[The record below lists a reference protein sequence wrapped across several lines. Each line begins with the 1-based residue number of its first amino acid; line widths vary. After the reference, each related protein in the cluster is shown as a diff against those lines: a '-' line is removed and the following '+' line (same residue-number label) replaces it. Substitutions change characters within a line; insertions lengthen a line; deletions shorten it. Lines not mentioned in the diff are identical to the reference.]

1 MRDQRVRHW
10 WVLALRGVLAILFGL
25 IALVWPDITLMALVR
40 LFGAYAFVDGI
51 FSLMTAAS
59 AADGHERWG
68 ALLLE
73 ALVGMEAGISAFV
86 WPGMAALALRY
97 LMAGWAL
104 ATGTLKIAAA
114 VQLRQLIAGEW
125 VLGVSGVL
133 TVLLG
138 TLLAV
143 SPGAGL
149 LAWVWM
155 VGSYAVLFGMLLL
168 ALAFRLRHLSPAPH
182 PWRRAAAWRRTRV
195 RSGPYD

>member
-1 MRDQRVRHW
+1 MRDQLLRHG
-10 WVLALRGVLAILFGL
+10 WVLALRGVLAVLFGL
-25 IALVWPDITLMALVR
+25 IAFVWPDMTLMALVR

-51 FSLMTAAS
+51 FSLMTAAL

-73 ALVGMEAGISAFV
+73 ALAGIEAGISAFV
-86 WPGMAALALRY
+86 WPGMAALALLS
-97 LMAGWAL
+97 LMAGWAI
-104 ATGTLKIAAA
+104 ATGILRIAAA
-114 VQLRQLIAGEW
+114 VQLRQRIAGKR

-155 VGSYAVLFGMLLL
+155 VDIYAVLFGVLLLL
-168 ALAFRLRHLSPAPH
+168 ALAFRLWHLRPH
-182 PWRRAAAWRRTRV
+182 PHRRRRAAAWRRTRV
-195 RSGPYD
+195 GS